1 MKMSKGITQEDMLSV
16 LPGVLA
22 RDDGMYSL
30 AKLIGWIF
38 GENAEKAGYPAIL
51 HRIDELDDDLLDIL
65 ATDYK
70 VDWYDRDADIETK
83 RRQIKGNWIVR
94 KRIGTVY
101 AVETA
106 LREVWPDS
114 IIEEWFAYGGEPGYF
129 RILLSVDTYGN
140 VNFPKALRMLQVF
153 KPVHAHLD
161 GDPILRIHFGIVI
174 HTASEPMHYH
184 VPIAGTVPRYSTHG
198 DKSHENLVLNTDA
211 EGQGYHVPITGQAT
225 AGTHP
230 HYTTHADQADGG
242 LRVGASSE
250 SAGSVSRKCGT
261 PLHSLF

>member
-1 MKMSKGITQEDMLSV
+1 MSKGITQEDMLSV

-83 RRQIKGNWIVR
+83 RRQIKGNWMVR

-140 VNFPKALRMLQVF
+140 VNFP
-153 KPVHAHLD
+153 
-161 GDPILRIHFGIVI
+161 HFGIVI